1 MVHETWADL
10 GVGILWRAEPAKSRE
25 LAPDVLMKLLLPN
38 QLSRKITRIFVS
50 IKVSI
55 SIMFA
60 PPPLILKKN
69 YTTIVLI
76 WSRYI
81 MDQCN
86 ICSTFCSHHPTDVPV
101 LHSIDHALGPLH
113 LHCTLTMT
121 LWIMTTPFPFC
132 CGQWVA
138 SFTICIFW
146 WSLGLQTKFSEFCRP
161 LL

>member
-10 GVGILWRAEPAKSRE
+10 GVGIFWRAEPAKSRE

-69 YTTIVLI
+69 YTIIVLI
-76 WSRYI
+76 
-81 MDQCN
+81 
-86 ICSTFCSHHPTDVPV
+86 
-101 LHSIDHALGPLH
+101 
-113 LHCTLTMT
+113 
-121 LWIMTTPFPFC
+121 
-132 CGQWVA
+132 
-138 SFTICIFW
+138 
-146 WSLGLQTKFSEFCRP
+146 
-161 LL
+161 